1 MTQRSWNIDNGP
13 LRGLYRD
20 RENAWIFG
28 LCAGLADRY
37 NFRLGTVRIIAAI
50 SLLLVFWLTAA
61 IYIGATLL
69 IREKP
74 LLYSGSNT
82 EYEFW
87 RRDQRDYRRYS

>member
-37 NFRLGTVRIIAAI
+37 NFRLGTVRIVAAI

-87 RRDQRDYRRYS
+87 RRDQGDYRRYS